1 MIPAKEVRLSGRA
14 GTALDALEES
24 FSPEFRTVA
33 RRVHALKPVL
43 LADCLH
49 GEVVRKSA
57 IPAPLRRQ
65 YGLENLYVEDLP
77 GFWRLLYTVVRIE
90 GDRIVVVL
98 EIVDH
103 RAYSRWF
110 PGRRK

>member
-1 MIPAKEVRLSGRA
+1 MIPAKEIRLSERA
-14 GTALDALEES
+14 GKLLDRLEKS
-24 FSPEFRTVA
+24 SLPELRAVA

-57 IPAPLRRQ
+57 IPALLRRE

-77 GFWRLLYTVVRIE
+77 SFWRLLYTVVRIE
-90 GDRIVVVL
+90 GERILVVL

>member
-1 MIPAKEVRLSGRA
+1 MIPAKEIRLSQRA
-14 GTALDALEES
+14 GNSLDALEES
-24 FSPEFRTVA
+24 SSPELRTVA
-33 RRVHALKPVL
+33 KRVHALKPVL

-49 GEVVRKSA
+49 GEVVGKSA
-57 IPAPLRRQ
+57 IPAPLRRE

-77 GFWRLLYTVVRIE
+77 SFWRLLYTVVRADGE
-90 GDRIVVVL
+90 RILVVL

>member
-1 MIPAKEVRLSGRA
+1 MIPAKEVRLSGQA
-14 GTALDALEES
+14 GTALDALGES
-24 FSPEFRTVA
+24 FSPELRTVA

>member
-1 MIPAKEVRLSGRA
+1 MIPAKEIRLSERA
-14 GTALDALEES
+14 GKALDELEDAS
-24 FSPEFRTVA
+24 TPELKTIA

-43 LADCLH
+43 LSDCLH

-57 IPAPLRRQ
+57 IPAPLRRE
-65 YGLENLYVEDLP
+65 YGVENLYVEDLP
-77 GFWRLLYTVVRIE
+77 NFWRLIYTITRVDGERVL
-90 GDRIVVVL
+90 VVL

-103 RAYSRWF
+103 RAYSKWF